1 MNNGMHRKLD
11 GLLYADSVPG
21 ESLDWSLDYVDEFKA
36 GETVAT
42 STWVVPAG
50 VTAKFAPLA
59 LVPSDDGRL
68 GTTTTVW
75 LTTGAAGSKNEIK
88 NTVVTSAGRT
98 FVRMFYLM
106 SVARLS

>member
-1 MNNGMHRKLD
+1 MNNGMHRELD

-50 VTAKFAPLA
+50 VTKG
-59 LVPSDDGRL
+59 DDGRL